1 MKNKNSLTIFDVRRQ
16 KKKRF
21 IIWTLVIVI
30 IMTTCFGQAP
40 LVSEADVDDKPENYT
55 YFQCIVD
62 EMTKDKDRK
71 FTILEIVPDTSCSEF
86 LFYGADKSIRDK
98 LDWINENEQDTTIR
112 RWFGTIGGWDGAVMA
127 QSQYQLNADGFSN
140 FKFTFNISRLTGKK
154 YVEVENMFLNYV
166 LTDYVDFM
174 EDRLVISTKAA
185 NEVTVEDVQN
195 ADFVYVSTKCH
206 DNNTYTT
213 NQFFNGYMSDGA
225 GGYQPVEASQITK
238 YTRNADGSFT
248 EVAVNSSGNAPTYMD
263 YEFVE
268 NGSEKDELLRS
279 IDGRITGANPEYL
292 TYPSAD
298 GSGYYISRDLSWAAA
313 EAIMNATLEGKTFKN
328 GQIRMMPVVFDASTI
343 GTAGNNVKRM
353 EAVVRS
359 TITDVP
365 TDADK
370 IISDKDGNTYTG
382 YASVKNMI
390 ST

>member
-174 EDRLVISTKAA
+174 EDRLVINTKAA

-213 NQFFNGYMSDGA
+213 NQF
-225 GGYQPVEASQITK
+225 I
-238 YTRNADGSFT
+238 
-248 EVAVNSSGNAPTYMD
+248 MD
-263 YEFVE
+263 
-268 NGSEKDELLRS
+268 
-279 IDGRITGANPEYL
+279 ICL
-292 TYPSAD
+292 TVKVD
-298 GSGYYISRDLSWAAA
+298 TSR
-313 EAIMNATLEGKTFKN
+313 
-328 GQIRMMPVVFDASTI
+328 
-343 GTAGNNVKRM
+343 
-353 EAVVRS
+353 
-359 TITDVP
+359 
-365 TDADK
+365 
-370 IISDKDGNTYTG
+370 
-382 YASVKNMI
+382 
-390 ST
+390 